1 MAGESATQTEPEL
14 DIEGWAQ
21 KLRAAR
27 NALEQARSAA
37 DQADEAFRATVRAA
51 FAAGLTVVP
60 IQEATGLTTSRLYQ
74 IKAGRRT

>member
-1 MAGESATQTEPEL
+1 MAADSATQTEPDTGEWTRRL
-14 DIEGWAQ
+14 KE
-21 KLRAAR
+21 AR
-27 NALEQARSAA
+27 SQLEAARSAA
-37 DQADEAFRATVRAA
+37 DEADQAFRATVREA